1 MSEVKYAEGR
11 MGCTAASQSREP
23 CTKQGS
29 PLLRQL
35 QCADTWVAS

>member
-11 MGCTAASQSREP
+11 MGCTAASQL
-23 CTKQGS
+23 TKQCTNQGS
-29 PLLRQL
+29 SLLRQL